1 MAGVRFGDVREYA
14 EVDSTNRVAADL
26 VRSGAGEGLVVV
38 ADHQTAGRG
47 RRGRSWEAPPAASLL
62 VSVVLGLPIGE
73 TLGPSGPLS
82 GQTLGPSGPLSG
94 QTLGPSGPLS
104 GQTLGALSGAP
115 AHLVTVACALAAA
128 DSCADVAG
136 FAPGLKWPNDVVV
149 GERKLAGVLAEIPV
163 PDAAVVGLGLN
174 VRWPGPMP
182 PHLEPI
188 AVTAESVAGRR
199 LDTRQLLD
207 AYLLRLDARCRDL
220 ADAGAVLAMMGE
232 YRRRCVTLGRE
243 VRVELPGG
251 GVWAGTA
258 TDVHDDGSLQ
268 VTSDAVSRRVTAGDV
283 VHVR

>member
-1 MAGVRFGDVREYA
+1 MAGVRFRDVREYA
-14 EVDSTNRVAADL
+14 EVDSTNRVAVDL

-62 VSVVLGLPIGE
+62 VSVVLGLPID
-73 TLGPSGPLS
+73 
-82 GQTLGPSGPLSG
+82 Q
-94 QTLGPSGPLS
+94 
-104 GQTLGALSGAP
+104 AP
-115 AHLVTVACALAAA
+115 HLDTVACALAAA
-128 DSCADVAG
+128 DACADVAG

-163 PDAAVVGLGLN
+163 PGAAVVGLGLN

-207 AYLLRLDARCRDL
+207 AYLLRLEARCRDL

-243 VRVELPGG
+243 VRIELPGG
-251 GVWAGTA
+251 RVWAGMA

-268 VTSDAVSRRVTAGDV
+268 VTSDAGSRRVTAGDV